1 MFVFLASG
9 CQTQSSS
16 YGILSQFL
24 SDPANVYVY
33 DIGGVGTNVEVG
45 FVADV
50 NAELMKSGQS

>member
-1 MFVFLASG
+1 MFIFHASG
-9 CQTQSSS
+9 CQPHSSS
-16 YGILSQFL
+16 YRILSQFL

-33 DIGGVGTNVEVG
+33 DIGGVGTNFEVG

>member
-1 MFVFLASG
+1 MFIFLASG

-24 SDPANVYVY
+24 SDPADVDVNDV
-33 DIGGVGTNVEVG
+33 GGVSIRVEVG

-50 NAELMKSGQS
+50 DAELMKSGQN